1 VLVIPYRS
9 DQTNPVRAISRRF
22 PAQNDEMFNTTFT
35 EQKYIRRVPK
45 NSRLPLKERE
55 LKGIIELKSLL
66 FPFKKGRN

>member
-1 VLVIPYRS
+1 VFKDAEILA
-9 DQTNPVRAISRRF
+9 N
-22 PAQNDEMFNTTFT
+22 ENTL
-35 EQKYIRRVPK
+35 RLPK

>member
-1 VLVIPYRS
+1 
-9 DQTNPVRAISRRF
+9 
-22 PAQNDEMFNTTFT
+22 MFNTTFT

>member
-1 VLVIPYRS
+1 MVPF
-9 DQTNPVRAISRRF
+9 PVGHATLK
-22 PAQNDEMFNTTFT
+22 AQAWHWADCFS
-35 EQKYIRRVPK
+35 IALSLILRLPK